1 MQLTRPKREK
11 MRSYSKH
18 KILPSLSSIYFL
30 DMFIFRLYIC
40 FCTFDIDLNS
50 CRNIAPACN
59 ISLISGSFYCSD
71 LFYFIFF
78 LFWEFTLSTYPPPC
92 FVTPPIFE
100 VTVKLPRFALSKFA
114 CLRIRWSVLVVE
126 KKCLELFRL
135 FFQFP
140 SFFFVWFF
148 IPFFLLV
155 SPSFFFLLYFSFIH
169 EW

>member
-1 MQLTRPKREK
+1 MFLHFWYRFKFLQ
-11 MRSYSKH
+11 KH
-18 KILPSLSSIYFL
+18 CTCLQYLFDKWFFL
-30 DMFIFRLYIC
+30 LQWFI
-40 FCTFDIDLNS
+40 
-50 CRNIAPACN
+50 
-59 ISLISGSFYCSD
+59 
-71 LFYFIFF
+71 LFYFF

-140 SFFFVWFF
+140 SFFFVCFF

-155 SPSFFFLLYFSFIH
+155 SPSFFFSIIFLFHSRMVKRAL
-169 EW
+169 E